1 MRTARADGQYAV
13 AVADLTPSPPPPQ
26 RRRLSRGLLLIGALL
41 VGVALIVTTI
51 VVTHGS
57 RSGASGVATTPA
69 AAIPP
74 AAAAPAHPVASSST
88 TETTTPPPLV
98 GSPNA
103 KAPAPPAASKY
114 GIPSRLIIPSIGVNT
129 SLQSLGLAA
138 DGTMQA
144 PSQWQVAGWYDKGVR
159 PGDPG
164 PAVIAGHVDSR
175 NGPAVFYHLRNLK
188 PGDRAQVHESGGRTL
203 TFIVDTVQSY
213 PKDHFPTAV
222 VYAPTP
228 NPVLRLI
235 TCTGDFDW
243 TARSYLDNLVV
254 SAHLVT

>member
-1 MRTARADGQYAV
+1 
-13 AVADLTPSPPPPQ
+13 
-26 RRRLSRGLLLIGALL
+26 
-41 VGVALIVTTI
+41 VTTI

-57 RSGASGVATTPA
+57 RSGASGAAAEPA
-69 AAIPP
+69 AVTPP
-74 AAAAPAHPVASSST
+74 AAAGLVRPAASTSI
-88 TETTTPPPLV
+88 TETAAAPLV

-103 KAPAPPAASKY
+103 KAPAPPAPSKY
-114 GIPSRLIIPSIGVNT
+114 GIPNRLIISSIGVNT
-129 SLQSLGLAA
+129 SLQSLGLAS

-188 PGDRAQVHESGGRTL
+188 PGDRAQVRESDGRTL